1 MFLNLFILSVILVAF
16 LMLAIG
22 MKALFDPKAE
32 FSAPSCHLAEPG
44 SEAQEACSHCEVK
57 EILKPVN

>member
-32 FSAPSCHLAEPG
+32 FTVHSCHLGDPG
-44 SEAQEACSHCEVK
+44 QDNQQSCSHCEVK
-57 EILKPVN
+57 EILKQTH